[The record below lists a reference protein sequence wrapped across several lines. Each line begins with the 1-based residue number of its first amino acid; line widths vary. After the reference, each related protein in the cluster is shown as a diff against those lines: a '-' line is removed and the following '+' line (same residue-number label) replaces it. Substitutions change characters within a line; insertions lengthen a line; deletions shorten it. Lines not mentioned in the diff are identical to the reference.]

1 MVQCVTVQ
9 AQTTPVSGWGFES
22 GYNPTPWTLTDNGSG
37 NFIVGGSTEPANN
50 TAWRADFPSITLS
63 VGDSITLSGTLSFT
77 NGLFGNGL
85 FRWGLLNTLGQ
96 GGTLTSPGGSWTGGV
111 ADAGYV
117 IFLPSS
123 GNGQLQAHTGDI
135 WFSGK
140 SGYTVGPIANAGAV
154 LYSTYDFL
162 ERVTLTSPT
171 TANIS
176 YDFSNTRVGGSYSLS
191 GTLSDSGVATTTY
204 DAVGFFVNSYGFST
218 GYTFSDVAVTYV
230 PEPSSLAL
238 VGGALVAL
246 GVIRRRK

>member
-1 MVQCVTVQ
+1 
-9 AQTTPVSGWGFES
+9 
-22 GYNPTPWTLTDNGSG
+22 
-37 NFIVGGSTEPANN
+37 
-50 TAWRADFPSITLS
+50 
-63 VGDSITLSGTLSFT
+63 
-77 NGLFGNGL
+77 
-85 FRWGLLNTLGQ
+85 
-96 GGTLTSPGGSWTGGV
+96 
-111 ADAGYV
+111 
-117 IFLPSS
+117 
-123 GNGQLQAHTGDI
+123 